1 MHKILVLLESSKN
14 QVSSV
19 GLELVSE
26 VNRQTENIDDVM
38 VDALYLGE
46 KLSDESL
53 LDLHK
58 VGVDTLYLM
67 FDSKL
72 KHYDTQIYSKNI
84 MKFLEKNTYDVM
96 LLGSTLMGRDL
107 APRISARIHTGLT
120 ADATILEFKNEDER
134 LILEATRPAL
144 GGNIF
149 ATIICPNHIPQMATI
164 RPNVFTI
171 EYSEKKKCN
180 VVILPL
186 LDDTHSDVEII
197 SVRENESDKVELSKA
212 TFIVAG
218 GRGVESKYQ
227 DLLKISDYY
236 DVEIAASRAV
246 VDAKVTSK
254 SRLVGQTGQ
263 TVKPKGYVA
272 LGISGA
278 IQHVAGMDQSEL
290 VIAVNQDPCAPIFD
304 VAHIS
309 LITDANAVIDEL
321 ILLGSTH
328 RS

>member
-1 MHKILVLLESSKN
+1 MHKILVLLESSKD

-19 GLELVSE
+19 GLELISE
-26 VNRQTENIDDVM
+26 VNSQIENIDDVM

-46 KLSDESL
+46 KLSDASL
-53 LDLHK
+53 LELHK
-58 VGVDTLYLM
+58 VGIDTLYLM

-84 MKFLEKNTYDVM
+84 MKFLEIHTYDVM
-96 LLGSTLMGRDL
+96 LLGSTLIGRDL

-120 ADATILEFKNEDER
+120 ADATILEFKKEEDK
-134 LILEATRPAL
+134 LLLEATRPAL